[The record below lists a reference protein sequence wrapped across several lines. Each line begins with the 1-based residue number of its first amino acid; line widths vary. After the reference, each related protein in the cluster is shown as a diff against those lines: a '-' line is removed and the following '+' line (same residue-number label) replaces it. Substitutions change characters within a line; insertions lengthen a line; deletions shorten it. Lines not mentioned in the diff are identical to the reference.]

1 MKGVKKGTTR
11 WWRKFPDG
19 TLERCSSIGD
29 NPPFARA
36 HEPQWSRGMGRTL
49 SIEQRQRHSEFMKTV
64 VKSTEQRAKMRLAK
78 LGVPKTEEHR
88 RSMSQAHRLR
98 VQQIHY
104 IMKKEGINWS
114 AACRLLRERR
124 DAQ

>member
-1 MKGVKKGTTR
+1 MKGMKKGSTR
-11 WWRKFPDG
+11 WWRKLPDG
-19 TLERCSSIGD
+19 TIERCSRPSD
-29 NPPFARA
+29 TPPFARA

-49 SIEQRQRHSEFMKTV
+49 STEQRQRHSDFMKTV
-64 VKSTEQRAKMRLAK
+64 VKSTEQRAKMRIAK

-88 RSMSQAHRLR
+88 RSMSEAQRLR

-104 IMKKEGINWS
+104 IMNKEGVNWS
-114 AACRLLRERR
+114 DACRILRERR